1 MRDPAYPLFCALGII
16 LCLLP
21 LPWHWKA
28 RNTGTLLYIGWTILG
43 CTMFLINSLVWAGN
57 VDNAMPI
64 WCDISAKLILGLGV
78 GIPASSL
85 CIQRRLYRIAKG
97 RCKDTSD
104 SFEDHQG
111 LLIDMLLGVGLPILV
126 MALSLVVQF
135 RRYEIIEDIGCWPST
150 HNNQFLIP
158 MILMWPIVIGMASF
172 VYACRTID
180 ILLKSRRQFS
190 AILSGS
196 TAGLNMSRYFRLM
209 ALAATEMACCIP
221 LSVYFLF
228 ADLQIDT
235 FEPWV
240 SWEYTYRE
248 LKLVNSTPFELLQ
261 EWPDVRAVIDLN
273 RWLVPG
279 CAFTFFV
286 FFGLSSEAT
295 EEYKRVFWGVA
306 GLLGVK
312 PPSARSQTSTGIV
325 TGSDGGSK
333 SPAAVQQPA
342 EPGVRDIES
351 QT

>member
-1 MRDPAYPLFCALGII
+1 
-16 LCLLP
+16 
-21 LPWHWKA
+21 
-28 RNTGTLLYIGWTILG
+28 
-43 CTMFLINSLVWAGN
+43 
-57 VDNAMPI
+57 
-64 WCDISAKLILGLGV
+64 AKLILGLGV

-85 CIQRRLYRIAKG
+85 CIQRRLHRITKG
-97 RCKDTSD
+97 RCKDLSD
-104 SFEDHQG
+104 SFEDRRG

-150 HNNQFLIP
+150 RNNQFLIP
-158 MILMWPIVIGMASF
+158 AILMWPTVLGMASF

-190 AILSGS
+190 AILSES

-209 ALAATEMACCIP
+209 ALAVTEMGTCIP
-221 LSVYFLF
+221 LSVYFIF
-228 ADLQIDT
+228 SDIQIDT

-240 SWEYTYRE
+240 SWAHTSHS

-261 EWPDVRAVIDLN
+261 ESPDIRAVIDLN

-279 CAFTFFV
+279 CAFMFFV
-286 FFGLSSEAT
+286 YFGLSSEAT
-295 EEYKRVFWGVA
+295 EEYKRVFWGAA
-306 GLLGVK
+306 GMLGIK
-312 PPSARSQTSTGIV
+312 PPSARSETSTGIIA
-325 TGSDGGSK
+325 GSDSGPK
-333 SPAAVQQPA
+333 SPAVIQQPA